1 MFDLSVATIGSVS
14 IVTSENGGLSNDQ
27 IADMLANKLIF
38 ISDDAPEPIRLQA
51 EAFRDKVRNLA
62 QYYIELARKE
72 ERASICAKVREAGQ
86 MELANAIGRLSWRS

>member
-1 MFDLSVATIGSVS
+1 MFDLSVGTVGSVN
-14 IVTSENGGLSNDQ
+14 IMTSENGGLSNDQ
-27 IADMLANKLIF
+27 IAEMLANKLIF

-51 EAFRDKVRNLA
+51 EAFRDRVRNMA

-86 MELANAIGRLSWRS
+86 MELANAIGRL